1 MLNYAIPSLNKG
13 TKNKK
18 TWQDKNKN
26 NKFDPRKKQFKYPR
40 HASHI
45 VPIKH
50 NRFSGQQQSVSV
62 HNNIRPTDSVNKLAK
77 QLLQC
82 WGCKEPHL
90 YRDFPLNKNIN
101 LVVHNV
107 QEVVIVNDMEI

>member
-1 MLNYAIPSLNKG
+1 MDEVIRHAKLCYTQFKQRYEN
-13 TKNKK
+13 TK

-26 NKFDPRKKQFKYPR
+26 SKFDPRKKQFKYPH
-40 HASHI
+40 HASHSAP
-45 VPIKH
+45 VKH

-62 HNNIRPTDSVNKLAK
+62 QNNSRPTDSVNKPARPP
-77 QLLQC
+77 LQC

-101 LVVHNV
+101 LT
-107 QEVVIVNDMEI
+107 